1 MSERK
6 TSKTLHTITGRR
18 VFQKVFKAAH
28 NRLKQAQDWIHTKT
42 VQFDPSISVG
52 VRSKIHRTA
61 NVETRGGG
69 TIAIGENTEIQ
80 DFACILSFGGRI
92 EIGAKCSINPFTVI
106 YGHGGVVIGDNVLIA
121 GHCMIIPSNHRFA
134 DKSRA
139 IRDQGEEHRGIVI
152 HDDVWIGHGCS
163 VLDGVTIGRGSIVAA
178 GAVVTRDVEPYAIVA
193 GVPAKLIRSRG

>member
-52 VRSKIHRTA
+52 VGSKIHRTA

-92 EIGAKCSINPFTVI
+92 EIGAKC
-106 YGHGGVVIGDNVLIA
+106 
-121 GHCMIIPSNHRFA
+121 M
-134 DKSRA
+134 
-139 IRDQGEEHRGIVI
+139 
-152 HDDVWIGHGCS
+152 
-163 VLDGVTIGRGSIVAA
+163 AA
-178 GAVVTRDVEPYAIVA
+178 SSLEIM
-193 GVPAKLIRSRG
+193 S